1 MNTDGFWK
9 GTTAAFIA
17 FMVIMGVIVLIISCM
32 LTNRPVLQ
40 TEYQARL
47 QYMVIKIFIT
57 ALDIYS
63 TIFFWFLFGIT
74 GFWFVF
80 FKLQERV
87 FCFMPEQNTT
97 ENYLPF

>member
-1 MNTDGFWK
+1 M
-9 GTTAAFIA
+9 I
-17 FMVIMGVIVLIISCM
+17 
-32 LTNRPVLQ
+32 
-40 TEYQARL
+40 
-47 QYMVIKIFIT
+47 IKIFIT

-87 FCFMPEQNTT
+87 FCFMPE
-97 ENYLPF
+97 